1 MQMPSQLAA
10 MTMHETGQTPLI
22 TNSIPEQELDRFL
35 DRVPVKNTANPLK
48 AGDGFF
54 SPQP

>member
-1 MQMPSQLAA
+1 
-10 MTMHETGQTPLI
+10 MTVHETGQTPLI
-22 TNSIPEQELDRFL
+22 TNTNSIPEQELDRFL